1 MLLQL
6 FLVSGMHTY
15 LWEIVYQL
23 LLVTG
28 LNRQLGISDE
38 WFAMGDTLVLAVLSQ
53 VTPLAFIT
61 LMVVVHHF

>member
-1 MLLQL
+1 MLLQF

-53 VTPLAFIT
+53 VTPLASIT
-61 LMVVVHHF
+61 FLVVVLHF

>member
-1 MLLQL
+1 MLLKL

>member
-1 MLLQL
+1 MLLKL

-53 VTPLAFIT
+53 VTPLAFRT

>member
-38 WFAMGDTLVLAVLSQ
+38 WFAMGDTLVLTVLSQ
-53 VTPLAFIT
+53 VTPLASIT
-61 LMVVVHHF
+61 FMVVVHHF

>member
-1 MLLQL
+1 
-6 FLVSGMHTY
+6 MHTY

-53 VTPLAFIT
+53 VTPLASIT
-61 LMVVVHHF
+61 FLVVVLHF

>member
-1 MLLQL
+1 MC
-6 FLVSGMHTY
+6 TY

-38 WFAMGDTLVLAVLSQ
+38 WFAMGDTLVLTVLSQ
-53 VTPLAFIT
+53 VTSVASIT
-61 LMVVVHHF
+61 FLVVVLHYYF